1 MKPKLYWVW
10 AATLAT
16 QLFSP
21 GHAQAQAQTP
31 ELGMDST
38 DTTYPVV
45 ITPTR
50 LKQSLADVPASV
62 TIITA
67 ETMQRYGVASVP
79 EALRLVPGMAVARAN
94 GNDYKINYHGTDTI
108 NPRRMNVLIDGV
120 SVYKTG
126 VARVE
131 WSFLPVAM
139 EDIDRIEVTRGP
151 DSSSYGPNSMMAV
164 INILTKHP
172 GDVERGLVSVS
183 LGSHDNLDTT
193 VRAATTIGTTN
204 VRVTVNTHQD
214 SGFDHNT
221 TLGGNHDSTQLQRLN
236 LRAQSELGD
245 GSSLELQSSYV
256 GGLLEQAYGDNRQR
270 THPDQQK
277 QESQFSAR
285 WTKALSDHHDI
296 DISLFTAYARNDES
310 AITCWPQG
318 AFLPEAHDLYMSNP
332 SYMLTIAE
340 GRIPTGGTARDDELL
355 GKLVMAAL
363 ALGPNALTDTCGRG
377 NNDMIETRTQLEV
390 QDTFV
395 ASESLRFVAGFGLRY
410 QRAESESYLG
420 GSVGNSVRWAFG
432 HAEYRP
438 TAWLTANI
446 GGYLES
452 NSLSGQTFAPRLALN
467 AHLSDT
473 QTVRAV
479 FSKGTHTPDIIE
491 ERGKWRHTLTGL
503 NPTVLGASTGQLF
516 FTTLG
521 NPDIRGEH
529 ITSSELGYLLALR
542 NIGLTLDARVFDDHL
557 SHLIQDNLAT
567 SPTTIQNNA
576 SVRLTGAEVQTSLEL
591 GPTWS
596 GWLSY
601 GFLLNRQATDVTE
614 TLQYARHSGALGVS
628 HALSPSWQASLAYYG
643 ASGDG
648 LYQSRFERYDLSTS
662 KSFKLGGQPSK
673 ASLVIS
679 YTDNPSVNTFRQ
691 SVGHYTAS
699 DDARLSVRGSISVAF

>member
-10 AATLAT
+10 TASLAA

-21 GHAQAQAQTP
+21 GLARAQMIEA
-31 ELGMDST
+31 GMDST
-38 DTTYPVV
+38 DTPYPVV

-79 EALRLVPGMAVARAN
+79 EALRLVPGMAVSRAS

-120 SVYKTG
+120 SAYKTG
-126 VARVE
+126 LARVD
-131 WSFLPVAM
+131 WSLLPVAM

-183 LGSHDNLDTT
+183 VGSQDTLET
-193 VRAATTIGTTN
+193 TLRAATTIGPTN
-204 VRVTVNTHQD
+204 VRATLSTQQD
-214 SGFDHNT
+214 SGYDHNT
-221 TLGGNHDSTQLQRLN
+221 LLGGNHDSTKLQRLN

-245 GSSLELQSSYV
+245 GSSLDLQASYV
-256 GGLLEQAYGDNRQR
+256 GGSREQAYADDRQR
-270 THPDQQK
+270 THPDQHK
-277 QESQFSAR
+277 QESLFSVR

-332 SYMLTIAE
+332 SYMQRIAA
-340 GRIPTGGTARDDELL
+340 GQMPSGGSARDDELL
-355 GKLVMAAL
+355 GKLVTAAL
-363 ALGPNALTDTCGRG
+363 ALGPAAFTNSCGRG
-377 NNDMIETRTQLEV
+377 NNDMIESRTQLEV

-395 ASESLRFVAGFGLRY
+395 VSEALRFVAGVGLRY
-410 QRAESESYLG
+410 QRGDSESYLG
-420 GSVGNSVRWAFG
+420 GAVGNSVRWAFG

-473 QTVRAV
+473 QTIRAV
-479 FSKGTHTPDIIE
+479 YSKGTHTPDIIE
-491 ERGKWRHTLTGL
+491 ERGKWRYTLTDL
-503 NPTVLGASTGQLF
+503 NPTILGASSGQLF

-542 NIGLTLDARVFDDHL
+542 TIGLTLDARVFDDQL

-576 SVRLTGAEVQTSLEL
+576 SVRLTGAEVQANLEI
-591 GPTWS
+591 GPKWS

-601 GFLLNRQATDVTE
+601 GYLLNRQATDITE
-614 TLQYARHSGALGVS
+614 TLQYARHSGALGIS
-628 HALSPSWQASLAYYG
+628 HALSPSWQTSLIYYG

-662 KSFKLGGQPSK
+662 KSFKLGGQPSS
-673 ASLVIS
+673 ASLVVS
-679 YTDNPSVNTFRQ
+679 YTDNPSVHTFRQ
-691 SVGHYTAS
+691 SVNYYTAS
-699 DDARLSVRGSISVAF
+699 DDNRLSVRGTVRVAF